1 MCNLCWPEP
10 EGSWQRPHCSSL
22 RLPPG
27 VWLWRRWLWGRLS
40 QLPQLLQLRRRP
52 GLRPPSTVGPALQEA
67 VWHVWRRRGLRS
79 QSASLPFCLESV
91 QFSTLGSV
99 GWRPFFLTLFP
110 ILCVSGTFTVWF
122 VQPWEHF
129 RELCSMLVFSMG
141 RVAHSWLCTSR
152 MLTWILHNSAV
163 LSNGLLTTPDCTWI

>member
-27 VWLWRRWLWGRLS
+27 VWLWRRWLWGWLP
-40 QLPQLLQLRRRP
+40 QFPQLLQLRRRP
-52 GLRPPSTVGPALQEA
+52 GLRPPSRVGPALQEA

-79 QSASLPFCLESV
+79 QSATKPFCLETV
-91 QFSTLGSV
+91 RFSTLWSV
-99 GWRPFFLTLFP
+99 NWRPFLYFP
-110 ILCVSGTFTVWF
+110 FLCVSGTFTVWQF
-122 VQPWEHF
+122 DLCRHGTILEKM
-129 RELCSMLVFSMG
+129 CSMLVFSMG

-152 MLTWILHNSAV
+152 MLT
-163 LSNGLLTTPDCTWI
+163 